1 VLAGSENLNDLRYL
15 LTRVAAVQGR
25 AGEFRGRSYQSVR
38 AAFRLADPATRPPE
52 TARGRARTQDP
63 SGAS

>member
-1 VLAGSENLNDLRYL
+1 MLPAVQVGYQERPVLAGSENLNDLRYL

-38 AAFRLADPATRPPE
+38 AAFRLADLQLRP
-52 TARGRARTQDP
+52 
-63 SGAS
+63 